1 MCMKILHRPVPAKQ
15 QITEERMAEHL
26 SKLHI
31 SSENPAPTAEP
42 ESSVSK
48 ERRLYMCEE
57 MRKLQTDPIIPPS
70 LLERMNSPCK
80 ALVLWTPPQRPF
92 PVVEPLDE
100 NNDTNNNN
108 NNEEEVPENN
118 LMDLDR

>member
-1 MCMKILHRPVPAKQ
+1 
-15 QITEERMAEHL
+15 MAEHL

-31 SSENPAPTAEP
+31 SSENPASTSEP
-42 ESSVSK
+42 ESSACR

-57 MRKLQTDPIIPPS
+57 MRKLQTDPIIPAS

-80 ALVLWTPPQRPF
+80 ALVLWTPPRRPF
-92 PVVEPLDE
+92 PLINANNE
-100 NNDTNNNN
+100 NNDNNNN
-108 NNEEEVPENN
+108 NNEDEVPDNN